1 MHSAWASPRPPNSTR
16 SSPRKR
22 ASSRH
27 KARKFA
33 CRLIAER
40 LLNEPLDLLDG
51 IETIERGKAMEP
63 DAVAQYEFAE
73 EIETQPIGF
82 VTTDDGLVGASP
94 DRLIVGASA
103 GLEIK
108 CPLLPTHI
116 GYRLDGPGDDYRPQV
131 QGQLWV
137 AEFEW
142 LDFYSYHPQMEPVR
156 LRTQRDDAYIKLIE
170 QALRDFNDMLHD
182 MYERV
187 RPAFFAGLPSN
198 AFDGDP
204 VLPPMPQSAELALYT
219 RSRSGPPLSPHAES
233 PLLRIAP
240 AARQPVDDLVGV
252 VGAPETAVVTLQR
265 AGIVAAL
272 LAQVVAEDRGAHAHV
287 VGDADQLLVAH
298 AELTRPERHDLH
310 ETHGSGGRHRVTV
323 KAALDV
329 HDGEH
334 EIRRNVDAARLA
346 MNVVQNLLAL
356 FLVLDVTREPRPHR
370 REPQRAIVLVVE
382 TAGRGNDLGEHAAQL
397 GIHLP
402 IRQRAGR
409 PQHQQG
415 CRDEGDVATS
425 RASAH
430 GLSD

>member
-1 MHSAWASPRPPNSTR
+1 MKIHDVAQRSPEWHALRLGKPTASEFHKIITPKTGKLSAQ
-16 SSPRKR
+16 
-22 ASSRH
+22 
-27 KARKFA
+27 ARKFA

-73 EIETQPIGF
+73 EIETQPVGF

-142 LDFYSYHPQMEPVR
+142 LDFYSYHPLMEPVR

-170 QALRDFNDMLHD
+170 QALGDFNDMLHD

-198 AFDGDP
+198 AFDADP
-204 VLPPMPQSAELALYT
+204 ALPPVPQCAELALHTAGVGGDGVKTDHLAFVRSQGCVVRNKARTECRGPIEAHHVRTAANSGIGMKPPDTAAVGLCT
-219 RSRSGPPLSPHAES
+219 RHHRALHGAGRRTFETTYS
-233 PLLRIAP
+233 
-240 AARQPVDDLVGV
+240 VDLTEE
-252 VGAPETAVVTLQR
+252 AQR
-265 AGIVAAL
+265 
-272 LAQVVAEDRGAHAHV
+272 
-287 VGDADQLLVAH
+287 LVA
-298 AELTRPERHDLH
+298 L
-310 ETHGSGGRHRVTV
+310 
-323 KAALDV
+323 AAD
-329 HDGEH
+329 
-334 EIRRNVDAARLA
+334 IWS
-346 MNVVQNLLAL
+346 
-356 FLVLDVTREPRPHR
+356 LVP
-370 REPQRAIVLVVE
+370 
-382 TAGRGNDLGEHAAQL
+382 
-397 GIHLP
+397 
-402 IRQRAGR
+402 
-409 PQHQQG
+409 
-415 CRDEGDVATS
+415 
-425 RASAH
+425 
-430 GLSD
+430 

>member
-1 MHSAWASPRPPNSTR
+1 MKIHDVAQRSPEWHALRLGKPTASEFHKIITPKTGKLSAQ
-16 SSPRKR
+16 
-22 ASSRH
+22 
-27 KARKFA
+27 ARKFA

-73 EIETQPIGF
+73 EIETQPVGF

-142 LDFYSYHPQMEPVR
+142 LDFYSYHPLMEPVR

-198 AFDGDP
+198 AFDADP
-204 VLPPMPQSAELALYT
+204 ALPPVPQCAELALHIAGVGGDGVKTDHLAFVRSQGCVVRNKARTECRGPIEAHHVRTAANSGIGMKPPDTAAVGLCT
-219 RSRSGPPLSPHAES
+219 RHHRALHGAGRRTFETTYSVDLTEE
-233 PLLRIAP
+233 
-240 AARQPVDDLVGV
+240 AR
-252 VGAPETAVVTLQR
+252 R
-265 AGIVAAL
+265 
-272 LAQVVAEDRGAHAHV
+272 
-287 VGDADQLLVAH
+287 LVA
-298 AELTRPERHDLH
+298 L
-310 ETHGSGGRHRVTV
+310 
-323 KAALDV
+323 AAD
-329 HDGEH
+329 
-334 EIRRNVDAARLA
+334 IWS
-346 MNVVQNLLAL
+346 
-356 FLVLDVTREPRPHR
+356 LVP
-370 REPQRAIVLVVE
+370 
-382 TAGRGNDLGEHAAQL
+382 
-397 GIHLP
+397 
-402 IRQRAGR
+402 
-409 PQHQQG
+409 
-415 CRDEGDVATS
+415 
-425 RASAH
+425 
-430 GLSD
+430 